1 MRWLK
6 GICSLLTLFTLLWA
20 QNWPTRIARMDSLLK
35 AYLAWEREGGE
46 LPPIPPSPLEVPPEV
61 YEERLQALHTT
72 IPLELNSITLQF
84 IRLYLFQQPVL
95 TARLL
100 GLADYYLPI
109 IEPIL
114 TSYGLPPELK
124 YLPIIESALVPEAL
138 SPMAAAGIWQ
148 FIPSTARLY
157 GLRVDRLIDERYNL
171 VKATHAAARYLRNSY
186 QILGDWLLVIA
197 AYNCGTGRVV
207 RAVKASGG
215 RTNYWEIAPF
225 LPLET
230 RGYVP
235 AFIAACYVM
244 NYASAH
250 GIQPIYPDIPRET
263 DTVYFPFRTQLSLV
277 ATQAGVPLSWL
288 RFYNAELRTDWI
300 PAGYTLTVPAVSAYE
315 VAQVRDRLVRGELY
329 RQPTASLTRT
339 SARGYFWHVVRPG
352 ETLYSIARTYRVSP
366 YQLVRWNQLWGYRVF
381 PGMQLRI
388 RYQTEPDPE
397 AWEAWGG
404 YLDGTSWKTDYLPVL
419 LFMIP
424 RLERPILPIETTPS
438 AVPPPPEV
446 VLSPS
451 TPRKRPFGKIGP
463 KR

>member
-1 MRWLK
+1 MRWPIGTL
-6 GICSLLTLFTLLWA
+6 SLVALVWA
-20 QNWPTRIARMDSLLK
+20 QTWPARIARMDSLLK
-35 AYLAWEREGGE
+35 IYLAWEREGGE
-46 LPPIPPSPLEVPPEV
+46 SPPAALAPSEVPAEV

-72 IPLELNSITLQF
+72 IPLELNSVTLQF

-109 IEPIL
+109 LEPIL

-124 YLPIIESALVPEAL
+124 YLPVIESALLPEAL

-157 GLRVDRLIDERYNL
+157 GLRVDRLVDERYNL

-197 AYNCGTGRVV
+197 AYNCGTGRVL
-207 RAVKASGG
+207 RAVKAAGG
-215 RTNYWEIAPF
+215 RTHYWEIAPF

-263 DTVYFPFRTQLSLV
+263 DTVFFPLRTQLSLI
-277 ATQAGVPLSWL
+277 AAQAGVPVSWL
-288 RFYNAELRTDWI
+288 RFYNAELRTNWV

-315 VAQVRDRLVRGELY
+315 IAQVRDRLLQGELH
-329 RQPTASLTRT
+329 RQAVAYNTTRST
-339 SARGYFWHVVRPG
+339 GRGYFWHVVRPG
-352 ETLYSIARTYRVSP
+352 ETLYSIARSYRVSP
-366 YQLVRWNQLWGYRVF
+366 YQLIRWNQLWGYRVA
-381 PGMQLRI
+381 PGMQLKI
-388 RYQTEPDPE
+388 RYEPEPDPE
-397 AWEAWGG
+397 ALEAWGA
-404 YLDGTSWKTDYLPVL
+404 YLDGTAWKTKYLAVPLYMV
-419 LFMIP
+419 P
-424 RLERPILPIETTPS
+424 RLERQVMPVEMVPP
-438 AVPPPPEV
+438 AVPPAPEV
-446 VLSPS
+446 VLRPS
-451 TPRKRPFGKIGP
+451 NPRRRPYGKIWP
-463 KR
+463 TR